1 MGSATKRTAALALA
15 LPALWAAAQESGP
28 PPSFSRDILPILS
41 DKCFVCH
48 GPDTR
53 KEGFLRLDSREAAT
67 ADRGGY
73 RAIDPGRPERSEILA
88 RLFHPEDPMPPR
100 DAEKQL
106 APREREIL
114 ARWVRQGGE
123 YERHWA
129 FVPPQRPP
137 LPSVDLG
144 DSPVDA
150 FVGRALARAGAG
162 FAPEA
167 SREILARRS
176 SLVLTGLPPDPV
188 RLEAFLRDGSP
199 QAWERW
205 IEFLL
210 ASPSFGEHQARYWL
224 DAVRYGDTHGLH
236 LDNRRGIY
244 PYRDWVVEAFNRN
257 LPLDDFVAWQLA
269 GDLLPDPSLRQQ
281 LATGYVRMNPTTS
294 EGGAIPMEFQAKN
307 TFDRT
312 ENFGTVFLGMTLACA
327 RCHTHKY
334 DPITHQEYYRL
345 AAFFNST
352 AEGALD
358 GNAYSYGPVVQVPE
372 RPSLWSRWE
381 EFREERSLLLERSGM
396 DQAAG
401 EEELLGHAAAR
412 SGWKA
417 DGWKRSRPVPPG
429 GDPPS
434 TWQPA
439 PELPGRVEAGSLPGP
454 GERIWIGFDVETP
467 REQALWLSLVSEAP
481 ARVRV
486 DGEELALSPL
496 GGPFPAV
503 LPLELPA
510 GSSRVLLQLSGPDA
524 EAGISSPGTRW
535 PGPRAWGATLP

>member
-1 MGSATKRTAALALA
+1 
-15 LPALWAAAQESGP
+15 
-28 PPSFSRDILPILS
+28 
-41 DKCFVCH
+41 
-48 GPDTR
+48 
-53 KEGFLRLDSREAAT
+53 
-67 ADRGGY
+67 
-73 RAIDPGRPERSEILA
+73 
-88 RLFHPEDPMPPR
+88 MPPR

-454 GERIWIGFDVETP
+454 GSGYGSASMWRRPGSRP
-467 REQALWLSLVSEAP
+467 SGSPSSRRP
-481 ARVRV
+481 ARASGWTGRS
-486 DGEELALSPL
+486 SPSPPW
-496 GGPFPAV
+496 GAPSPRSCPWSCRPAR
-503 LPLELPA
+503 A
-510 GSSRVLLQLSGPDA
+510 GCCSSSRARTRRRGSPP
-524 EAGISSPGTRW
+524 PGTRW